1 MGTKIRL
8 LYVLSKET
16 HPRPRDTYRLEVR
29 SWKEIFHAN
38 GSQKKAEI
46 AISISNKII
55 FVQSLSHV

>member
-8 LYVLSKET
+8 LYILSKET

-38 GSQKKAEI
+38 GSKKKPGI
-46 AISISNKII
+46 AILVSNKIAV
-55 FVQSLSHV
+55 FQSLSHV

>member
-8 LYVLSKET
+8 LYILSKET

-29 SWKEIFHAN
+29 NWKEIFHVH
-38 GSQKKAEI
+38 GSQKKAGI
-46 AISISNKII
+46 AILISNKIV

>member
-8 LYVLSKET
+8 LYILSKET

-38 GSQKKAEI
+38 GSQKKPGI
-46 AISISNKII
+46 AILISNKIV
-55 FVQSLSHV
+55 FV